1 MDKSFRKIKTSRE
14 NLMNIPFTD
23 LKSQYTEAKIDID
36 CAIQDYIDRS
46 SFITGPDVEKFEK
59 IIANY
64 CGAEDCAATGSGT
77 TALQVA
83 LKSCNIGPGDEVIT
97 TSHTFVSTVEA
108 IINVGAI
115 PIMIDIDDYYH
126 MDIDQIE
133 NKINAKTRAI
143 LYVSLYGQTPD
154 VDRFRQLAD
163 QHGLYLIED
172 GAHSFGGEYKGRR
185 VGSLADLTCISFN
198 PVKNLGAMGDS
209 GCVTGRTDLIKECKT
224 YRNHGRNTKFVF
236 EKIGYN
242 ARIDNIQAA
251 VILAKLPYFDRWL
264 KEKNRI
270 CERYNQEL
278 SEIVTIPKTA
288 PYTTRHGYY
297 VYVIETDN
305 RDSLREFLKKRG
317 IGTNL
322 HYPIPNH
329 MQPCFQ
335 YLNNAPL
342 PRLEATIGRILSIPC
357 YHSLTD
363 DQQTYIINSI
373 KEWKSLQ

>member
-1 MDKSFRKIKTSRE
+1 
-14 NLMNIPFTD
+14 MNIPFTD
-23 LKSQYTEAKIDID
+23 LKSQYLEAKFDID
-36 CAIQDYIDRS
+36 RAIQDCIERN
-46 SFITGPDVEKFEK
+46 SFITGPDIEKFECV
-59 IIANY
+59 IADY

-108 IINVGAI
+108 VINVGAT
-115 PIMIDIDDYYH
+115 PIMIDIDDYYQ
-126 MDIDQIE
+126 MDIDLVE
-133 NKINAKTRAI
+133 SKINEKTRAI
-143 LYVSLYGQTPD
+143 LYVSIYGQTPD
-154 VDRFRQLAD
+154 VDKFRELAD
-163 QHGLYLIED
+163 RYNLYLIED
-172 GAHSFGGEYKGRR
+172 GAHSFGSEYRGRR

-209 GCVTGRTDLIKECKT
+209 GCVTGRADLIEECKT

-251 VILAKLPYFDRWL
+251 VVLAKLPYFDNWL
-264 KEKNRI
+264 AGKNRI
-270 CERYNQEL
+270 CERYNREL
-278 SEIVTIPKTA
+278 EGIVTTPKTA

-305 RDSLREFLKKRG
+305 RDDLREFLKQRG

-329 MQPCFQ
+329 LQPCFQ
-335 YLNNAPL
+335 YLNNESL
-342 PRLEATIGRILSIPC
+342 PKLEAAIRRILSIPC

-363 DQQTYIINSI
+363 EQQTYIIDSI
-373 KEWKSLQ
+373 KQWKSTQ